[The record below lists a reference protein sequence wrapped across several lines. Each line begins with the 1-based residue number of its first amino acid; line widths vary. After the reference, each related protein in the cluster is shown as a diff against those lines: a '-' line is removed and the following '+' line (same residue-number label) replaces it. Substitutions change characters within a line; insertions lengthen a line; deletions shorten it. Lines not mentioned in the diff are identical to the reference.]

1 MSNIDELIKSCM
13 KEIKNIYDKI
23 DDGYE
28 NTDILKEYEDIPMK
42 MLKFIKT
49 KDITYFKYWFDV
61 IKLQIKYGKT
71 KEQTK
76 DLFGNDPN
84 SNKEITNFY
93 LEKIYDNLKIEGE
106 SKIEDDLKIYINKK
120 EDTNIKSN
128 FELNASQKQVKEY
141 FEENEI
147 QNGIICHATGTGKTI
162 CQFIIMGS
170 VFENENKVIFLLCN
184 FKNIIHQTF
193 YSDDNKINYNLFRIL
208 KKEQIFNIWD
218 CDIYDVSSDEKR
230 VDIINSIKKI
240 KDTTQNKIFLINTQ
254 YINNEKCRY
263 KQLPVP
269 NLILFDECHNITGEK
284 TYEML
289 EYFSKKDTKII
300 GLSATP
306 IRNIK
311 SAKNY
316 DKLRNIFSNDNDD
329 NDDIKILSNYDNIK
343 AITKGDI
350 LNIEIF
356 LFSTNIKKEK
366 YSVENIDSCID
377 CIIKVL
383 SKMFYKK
390 MILWCGTIKHTT
402 RMYEEL
408 KKKVPTKIKEIK
420 KENIYMDH
428 SQTDDEGD
436 NYLEFKNIKNGIIV
450 CANKYREGSDIK
462 YLGACVLADFVL
474 EKSQCVF
481 IQCIGRVQRKEE
493 NDYPEK
499 KISYVI
505 DHYDIS
511 DDKQITIKG
520 IVKKLIGYY
529 NDFYTHTTL
538 KQTDSD
544 LLDEYIKIME
554 TYEFKEKDKI
564 IVLQLNNKLKI
575 NINIDDIDISM
586 SDTDTEVKIKLEGK
600 FKKDNNL
607 TDNKILSLKYKAF
620 TKKNKDYHL
629 ETKEEYME
637 FINTYKLEPNPEIKY
652 KSIWKGWDDYLGID
666 KQNENPSSETN
677 SRAKSPPETGCRDMA
692 KCITNG
698 QRIRHKIGTKK
709 IRVGTY
715 DSSKNGIVY
724 DEKILTLNQFA
735 VSHYK
740 LERPERVTA
749 NAWKECECEVNGK
762 WISMYSLPI
771 ITNTE
776 KKKENIVDK
785 QEKIIKKKNII
796 ASKNI

>member
-28 NTDILKEYEDIPMK
+28 NTDILEEYEDITMK

-49 KDITYFKYWFDV
+49 KDITYFKFWFNV
-61 IKLQIKYGKT
+61 IKLQINSST
-71 KEQTK
+71 AKEK
-76 DLFGNDPN
+76 IYDLFSNDPN
-84 SNKEITNFY
+84 NNKEITKFY
-93 LEKIYDNLKIEGE
+93 VEKIYDNLKIE
-106 SKIEDDLKIYINKK
+106 DDLYDLKIYINKK

-128 FELNASQKQVKEY
+128 FELNASQKQVKKY
-141 FEENEI
+141 FEDNEI

-230 VDIINSIKKI
+230 VEIINSIKKI

-316 DKLRNIFSNDNDD
+316 DKLRNIFPDD
-329 NDDIKILSNYDNIK
+329 NNDINILSNYDNIK
-343 AITKGDI
+343 AITNGDI

-356 LFSTNIKKEK
+356 LFSTKIKNDNK
-366 YSVENIDSCID
+366 YSDENINSCID

-428 SQTDDEGD
+428 SQTDDEGKD
-436 NYLEFKNIKNGIIV
+436 YLEFKNIKNGIIV

-493 NDYPEK
+493 KDYPEK

-529 NDFYTHTTL
+529 TDFYNHTTL
-538 KQTDSD
+538 KQTDRD
-544 LLDEYIKIME
+544 LLDEYNKIMR
-554 TYEFKEKDKI
+554 TYEFKKKDKI

-575 NINIDDIDISM
+575 NINIDDVDISM
-586 SDTDTEVKIKLEGK
+586 SDTETEVKIELEEK
-600 FKKDNNL
+600 FKKENNL
-607 TDNKILSLKYKAF
+607 TDDKLLSIEYKAF
-620 TKKNKDYHL
+620 TKNNKEYYNI
-629 ETKEEYME
+629 ESKEEYME
-637 FINTYKLEPNPEIKY
+637 YIKTKKLEPNPETKY
-652 KSIWKGWDDYLGID
+652 KSIWKGWNDYLGIE
-666 KQNENPSSETN
+666 KQKYINTSKEVKYICKKYNITKSNYETK
-677 SRAKSPPETGCRDMA
+677 AKEHNLPPTLEEFKSVYG
-692 KCITNG
+692 
-698 QRIRHKIGTKK
+698 
-709 IRVGTY
+709 
-715 DSSKNGIVY
+715 KNFDIF
-724 DEKILTLNQFA
+724 IFFN
-735 VSHYK
+735 
-740 LERPERVTA
+740 
-749 NAWKECECEVNGK
+749 
-762 WISMYSLPI
+762 
-771 ITNTE
+771 
-776 KKKENIVDK
+776 
-785 QEKIIKKKNII
+785 
-796 ASKNI
+796 